1 MNKKNIKAKVAKYQ
15 DKSKQG
21 LQKIHQNKF
30 LNEFKE
36 FISRGSVMDMA
47 VGIIIGGAFTAIITS
62 LVNDILMP
70 LIGLV
75 AGGVDFTNL
84 AITIPNFFGTDNQAV
99 IRYGNF
105 IQCVVNFLI
114 IAFCIFLC
122 IKLINRFHRKEE
134 KEAEEEEKAEV
145 ALLKEIRDELKKK
158 K

>member
-1 MNKKNIKAKVAKYQ
+1 MEKKNIRAKVT
-15 DKSKQG
+15 
-21 LQKIHQNKF
+21 KIKQNKF

-47 VGIIIGGAFTAIITS
+47 VGIVIGAAFTAIITS

-75 AGGVDFTNL
+75 AGGIDFTNL
-84 AITIPNFFGTDNQAV
+84 AITIPNFFGTGDQAI

-105 IQCVVNFLI
+105 LQCIVNFLI

-122 IKLINRFHRKEE
+122 IKLINRFRRKTN
-134 KEAEEEEKAEV
+134 KEAKTEAAKLAV
-145 ALLKEIRDELKKK
+145 LKEIRDELRKKK
-158 K
+158 Q